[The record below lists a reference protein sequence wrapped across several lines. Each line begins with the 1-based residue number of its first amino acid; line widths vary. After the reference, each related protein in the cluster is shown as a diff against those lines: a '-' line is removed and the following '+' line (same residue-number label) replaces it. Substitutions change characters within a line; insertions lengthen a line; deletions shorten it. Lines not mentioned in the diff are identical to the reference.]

1 MADDWRVTID
11 FDDEGDGTQLAEW
24 LAAVDLEGEE
34 RSTLGDR
41 VIVSRD
47 GPRVYLYS
55 DSEEPAREVLR
66 TVSAR
71 IEHEGHSAV
80 TALERWHPVEQAW
93 KDGSIP
99 LPDTAEEIAEEHE
112 RLQEREAAESAKTG
126 AAQWE
131 VRIELGTPRG
141 HRGPGR
147 TPRIGGN
154 PGRPPAHLPARR
166 GGERGRRPGS
176 CRAASRRGRA
186 TARRSRSSRA
196 AGWSGRSLPGTRS
209 RSSAA
214 SAASSGLAEGWPPA
228 SGSGRLVRLSYDLIG
243 GRSMEMEPH
252 PTSGGL
258 RLPG

>member
-34 RSTLGDR
+34 RWTLGDR

-47 GPRVYLYS
+47 GPRVYLYA
-55 DSEEPAREVLR
+55 DSESPAREVLR

-71 IEHEGHSAV
+71 IEHEGQAAV

-112 RLQEREAAESAKTG
+112 RFQDREAAESAESG

-131 VRIELGTPRG
+131 VRIELTS
-141 HRGPGR
+141 HEE
-147 TPRIGGN
+147 TE
-154 PGRPPAHLPARR
+154 A
-166 GGERGRRPGS
+166 
-176 CRAASRRGRA
+176 
-186 TARRSRSSRA
+186 
-196 AGWSGRSLPGTRS
+196 
-209 RSSAA
+209 
-214 SAASSGLAEGWPPA
+214 LAE
-228 SGSGRLVRLSYDLIG
+228 RLESEGFPVVRRHTFLLAGAANEDNARALAERLRGELSDGANVEVEPG
-243 GRSMEMEPH
+243 GGMVWEVAPRNPF
-252 PTSGGL
+252 TFFGGL
-258 RLPG
+258 GG

>member
-47 GPRVYLYS
+47 GPRVYLYA

-93 KDGSIP
+93 KDGSVP

-131 VRIELGTPRG
+131 VRIELDSHEDTEALAERLESEGIPV
-141 HRGPGR
+141 
-147 TPRIGGN
+147 
-154 PGRPPAHLPARR
+154 RPQAHLPARR
-166 GGERGRRPGS
+166 GGERGRRQGS
-176 CRAASRRGRA
+176 CRAASRRG
-186 TARRSRSSRA
+186 ARRREGRGRA
-196 AGWSGRSLPGTRS
+196 GRRD
-209 RSSAA
+209 
-214 SAASSGLAEGWPPA
+214 GL
-228 SGSGRLVRLSYDLIG
+228 G
-243 GRSMEMEPH
+243 GRSQEPVH
-252 PTSGGL
+252 LFRRPRRLARGL
-258 RLPG
+258 AARQPLG

>member
-47 GPRVYLYS
+47 GPRVYLYA
-55 DSEEPAREVLR
+55 DSESPAREVLR

-71 IEHEGHSAV
+71 IEHEGQAAV

-112 RLQEREAAESAKTG
+112 RFQDREAAESAESG

-131 VRIELGTPRG
+131 VRIELTS
-141 HRGPGR
+141 HEE
-147 TPRIGGN
+147 TE
-154 PGRPPAHLPARR
+154 A
-166 GGERGRRPGS
+166 
-176 CRAASRRGRA
+176 
-186 TARRSRSSRA
+186 
-196 AGWSGRSLPGTRS
+196 
-209 RSSAA
+209 
-214 SAASSGLAEGWPPA
+214 LAE
-228 SGSGRLVRLSYDLIG
+228 RLKSEGFPVVRRHTFLLAGAANEDDARALAERLRGELSDGANVEVEPG
-243 GRSMEMEPH
+243 GGMVWEVAPRNPF
-252 PTSGGL
+252 TFFGGL
-258 RLPG
+258 GG